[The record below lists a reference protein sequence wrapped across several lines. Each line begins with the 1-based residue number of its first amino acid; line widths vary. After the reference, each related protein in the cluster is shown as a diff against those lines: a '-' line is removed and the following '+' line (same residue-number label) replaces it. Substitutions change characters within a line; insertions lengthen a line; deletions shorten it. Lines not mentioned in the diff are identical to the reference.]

1 VGKSEAPTNPQPSAH
16 RHCVQLFWGKNPF
29 TPQAAQ
35 TPKRNIYSPFHKI
48 SSMKNTLLSTLLLL
62 FATSLLAQT
71 QAPMFEW
78 ARPMPSGST
87 PDEPGAEPYDFRAD
101 AAGNTYV
108 YGIFYEKI
116 DFGNGISLS
125 PLSADNEAL
134 FLAKLGPDGKA
145 LWAKRIAMPL
155 TDPSIDTYNEA
166 PGLAVDA
173 DGSVFVSG
181 SLFSSALDFGDGVS
195 LTKTCQFG
203 CSDAFVAKFSASGQA
218 LWAKKITSGDGNN
231 NTGNKLA
238 LHDGHLYL
246 AGNFDGSKLDF
257 GNGAQYNT
265 PALRGGFLAKM
276 QASDG
281 KPLWAKFIHNA
292 QDQSTS
298 TQQVEVTKSGEIWLS
313 GYYDSDISF
322 GNGIQL
328 AAFGGFS
335 RNNYF
340 FARYTADGT
349 PVSAHNL
356 NASYIDLLDI
366 DWEPTSG
373 GLYVVCNYSDTLRT
387 GDGLLGNSSEDYVG
401 TLLYLS
407 ANGFGEVLSVP
418 YSHDGYS
425 VTGVAA
431 DKNGDFY
438 MAGFF
443 NSGDMTVAGVD
454 IENVGCFDSYLLK
467 GNLNGALT
475 WARGVGGAGCEAIIG
490 GYYGKCL
497 DLNAEG
503 DLYVS
508 GAYVVGMRFDNFTRL
523 GSGLVAAKMNTGTVS
538 ALEPSLGPNFAL
550 APNPTSGT
558 FQLTLETM
566 PETASWLL
574 LHDLQGREV
583 YRQVVNAPVTE
594 VSAGLQTGVYTLSL
608 LSERGVS
615 QLKLVVQQQ

>member
-1 VGKSEAPTNPQPSAH
+1 
-16 RHCVQLFWGKNPF
+16 
-29 TPQAAQ
+29 
-35 TPKRNIYSPFHKI
+35 
-48 SSMKNTLLSTLLLL
+48 MKNTLLSTLLLL
-62 FATSLLAQT
+62 FATSLLAQA

-125 PLSADNEAL
+125 PLSTDSEAL
-134 FLAKLGPDGKA
+134 FLAKLDPDGKA
-145 LWAKRIAMPL
+145 LWAKRIVMPL
-155 TDPSIDTYNEA
+155 TDPSISLYNDA
-166 PGLAVDA
+166 PGLAIDN
-173 DGSVFVSG
+173 DGSVFLSG

-195 LTKTCQFG
+195 LAKTCQFG
-203 CSDAFVAKFSASGQA
+203 CSDAFVAKFSASGKA
-218 LWAKKITSGDGNN
+218 LWAKKITSGDALN
-231 NTGNKLA
+231 NTGNKIA

-246 AGNFDGSKLDF
+246 AGDFDGPALDF
-257 GNGAQYNT
+257 GNGIQYGT
-265 PALRGGFLAKM
+265 PASRGGFLAKM

-281 KPLWAKFIHNA
+281 KPIWAKFVYNA
-292 QDQSTS
+292 QGENTS
-298 TQQVEVTKSGEIWLS
+298 TQQVEVASSGEIWLS
-313 GYYDSDISF
+313 GHYDFDISF
-322 GNGIQL
+322 GGTVQL
-328 AAFGGFS
+328 KAFDGLS
-335 RNNYF
+335 RDNYF

-373 GLYVVCNYSDTLRT
+373 GLYIVCDYGDTLRT
-387 GDGLLGNSSEDYVG
+387 GGGLLGISPEDYTG

-407 ANGFGEVLSVP
+407 ANGIGEVLSVP

-431 DKNGDFY
+431 DQDGDFY

-443 NSGDMTVAGVD
+443 NSGSMTVAGVD
-454 IENVGCFDSYLLK
+454 IENQGCFDSYLLK
-467 GNLNGALT
+467 GNLDGTLT
-475 WARGVGGAGCEAIIG
+475 WARGVGGTGCEALIG

-508 GAYVVGMRFDNFTRL
+508 GAYIVGMRFDNFTRL
-523 GSGLVAAKMNTGTVS
+523 GSGLVTAKINTGTVS
-538 ALEPSLGPNFAL
+538 ATEPSLGPSFVL

-558 FQLTLETM
+558 FQLTLEKM
-566 PETASWLL
+566 PEAQVWLL
-574 LHDLQGREV
+574 LHDIQGREV
-583 YRQVVNAPVTE
+583 YRQVLNAPTVE
-594 VSAGLQTGVYTLSL
+594 VSVGLQTGVYTLSL
-608 LSERGVS
+608 LSDGGVS
-615 QLKLVVQQQ
+615 QQKLLVHRQ